1 MVRESRWE
9 GAKYKLLSILSF
21 SNYPEQEIEKLL
33 DKFYY
38 HWKRK
43 ELPDTLET
51 LKKLKWAI
59 QFADSV
65 LYKPQQEFME
75 LAIDDTRNPQML
87 VSLYSKAKI
96 LKKVLKKIELLQTKI
111 PLSPRLK
118 KEMEKIYRELQ
129 LLLEK
134 VEELIQAMK
143 IGQEVKGVVEEIAKE
158 YPEVIG
164 FWIGRVEDG
173 EAVVYLE
180 TDLCVNGASL
190 VFNGITHQGL
200 DVINKLEDE
209 INEKFARPFI
219 SHYYLA

>member
-38 HWKRK
+38 HWRRR
-43 ELPDTLET
+43 ELPDTLES

-65 LYKPQQEFME
+65 LYKPHQEFME
-75 LAIDDTRNPQML
+75 LAVDDTRNPQML

-96 LKKVLKKIELLQTKI
+96 LKKVLKKMKLLQTKI

-118 KEMEKIYRELQ
+118 REMEKIHRQ
-129 LLLEK
+129 LKNLVEK
-134 VEELIQAMK
+134 VEELIEAMK
-143 IGQEVKGVVEEIAKE
+143 IGQKVKGVVEEIAKE
-158 YPEVIG
+158 YPEVVG
-164 FWIGRVEDG
+164 FWIGKVEN
-173 EAVVYLE
+173 EKAVVYLE
-180 TDLCVNGASL
+180 TDLGVEGACL
-190 VFNGITHQGL
+190 IFDNVTHHGL
-200 DVINKLEDE
+200 EIINQLEDE

-219 SHYYLA
+219 SHYYIA